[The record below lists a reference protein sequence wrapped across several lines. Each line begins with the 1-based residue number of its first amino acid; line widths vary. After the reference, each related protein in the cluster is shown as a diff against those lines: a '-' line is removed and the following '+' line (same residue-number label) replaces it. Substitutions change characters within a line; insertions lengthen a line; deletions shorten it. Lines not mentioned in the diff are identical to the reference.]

1 MAGLPPRNSMFV
13 GRDGPLEELT
23 NALKPE
29 SSELASKPRERKS
42 CVLHGVG
49 GLGKSQIALEYAYRF
64 GRCYSH
70 IFWLRA
76 ETETVLTN
84 SFVNILQSVG
94 FEEKNVD
101 TEKKIEL
108 VREWL
113 ESGGKSS
120 YYPLKL
126 HLH

>member
-29 SSELASKPRERKS
+29 TAEPASKPRDRKS
-42 CVLHGVG
+42 CVLHGTG
-49 GLGKSQIALEYAYRF
+49 GIGKSQVALEYAYRL
-64 GRCYSH
+64 GQCYSH

-76 ETETVLTN
+76 ETETVLTD

-94 FEEKNVD
+94 IEGKNIV
-101 TEKKIEL
+101 TEKKVEL

-113 ESGGKSS
+113 E
-120 YYPLKL
+120 
-126 HLH
+126 